1 MIARSSKWQLQEA
14 KNKLSEVI
22 RRAREEGPQTI
33 TVRGKETVIVVS
45 SEAYRAWEKL
55 GRKGESI
62 TEFLGRWDGPGS
74 ARPVKPPENLHEFMQ
89 RSPAAGLSLAD
100 EDTSEAGDSQ

>member
-33 TVRGKETVIVVS
+33 TVRGEDAVVVVRADAYHDYSKLRWPKETLYEFMMRWAPRMEGI
-45 SEAYRAWEKL
+45 ELELPERH
-55 GRKGESI
+55 
-62 TEFLGRWDGPGS
+62 TE
-74 ARPVKPPENLHEFMQ
+74 PPLDPEILANLHG
-89 RSPAAGLSLAD
+89 R
-100 EDTSEAGDSQ
+100 